1 MKTTFLIRKKIWP
14 LLVSMSSASIM
25 ILAFLIPSIQDQWD
39 RYQSRRVIQQYVRI
53 GDDFVREENFTMA
66 EQAFA
71 KAFEL
76 VGRETPG
83 YRSETIKRQS

>member
-1 MKTTFLIRKKIWP
+1 
-14 LLVSMSSASIM
+14 M

-39 RYQSRRVIQQYVRI
+39 RYQSRRVIQQYVAM

-76 VGRETPG
+76 
-83 YRSETIKRQS
+83 SEERRWT